1 MFAPNRLN
9 SNNNNDDND
18 NDDDVFFNVF
28 LSMKYFIPL
37 QANFKRL
44 FLIVSQPFF
53 FFFFFCKLEVSFK
66 RTLYWENTLSLHTV
80 EGRAIY
86 LSASLIQVPF

>member
-28 LSMKYFIPL
+28 FSMKYFIPL

-53 FFFFFCKLEVSFK
+53 SFPFFANWRF
-66 RTLYWENTLSLHTV
+66 LSSVLCIEKTP
-80 EGRAIY
+80 Y
-86 LSASLIQVPF
+86 PFIQWKGEQFILVQA

>member
-18 NDDDVFFNVF
+18 VFFNVF
-28 LSMKYFIPL
+28 FSMKYFIPL

-53 FFFFFCKLEVSFK
+53 SFSFFANWRF
-66 RTLYWENTLSLHTV
+66 LSSVLCIEKTP
-80 EGRAIY
+80 Y
-86 LSASLIQVPF
+86 PFIQWKGEHFILVQA